1 MSDAERNHRGQL
13 AVSLASGAVFGVGLA
28 VSGMTRPE
36 KVRGFLDFL
45 GRWDP
50 SLAFVMGGAVL
61 VHTVAFWRITKRRSP
76 VFASRFGIPTRRDI
90 DARLVVGAALFGI
103 GWGLGGFCPGPGV
116 TSLVGGAPPVVAF
129 VLAMVAS
136 LAVTARIESAR

>member
-1 MSDAERNHRGQL
+1 MSGAAQNHRGQL
-13 AVSLASGAVFGVGLA
+13 AVSLVSGAVFGAGLA
-28 VSGMTRPE
+28 ISGMTRPE

-45 GRWDP
+45 GQWDP

-61 VHTVAFWRITKRRSP
+61 VHMAAFWLITKRRSP
-76 VFASRFGIPTRRDI
+76 VFAARFGIPTRRDI

-103 GWGLGGFCPGPGV
+103 GWGLGGFCPGPGI
-116 TSLVGGAPPVVAF
+116 TSLLGGAPPVIAF

-136 LAVTARIESAR
+136 LTVTARIESAR

>member
-1 MSDAERNHRGQL
+1 MSDAQRNERGQL

-61 VHTVAFWRITKRRSP
+61 VHMAAFWLITKRRSP
-76 VFASRFGIPTRRDI
+76 VFAARFGIPTRRDI
-90 DARLVVGAALFGI
+90 DARLVLGAALFGI
-103 GWGLGGFCPGPGV
+103 GWGLGGFCPGPGI
-116 TSLVGGAPPVVAF
+116 TSLVGGAPSVLVF

-136 LAVTARIESAR
+136 LALTARIEAAR